1 MVRGR
6 IVAESGTPLIGVRV
20 AEVRHPPLT
29 GFTLSRKDDSGG
41 IFDLMVNGGRVV
53 TLQFM
58 RKPFEKLEKSFYV
71 QWNEIIYVGD
81 IVMRIGSQVMILC
94 VILFNSLIV

>member
-29 GFTLSRKDDSGG
+29 GFTLSRRDDSGEY
-41 IFDLMVNGGRVV
+41 L
-53 TLQFM
+53 T
-58 RKPFEKLEKSFYV
+58 
-71 QWNEIIYVGD
+71 
-81 IVMRIGSQVMILC
+81 
-94 VILFNSLIV
+94 